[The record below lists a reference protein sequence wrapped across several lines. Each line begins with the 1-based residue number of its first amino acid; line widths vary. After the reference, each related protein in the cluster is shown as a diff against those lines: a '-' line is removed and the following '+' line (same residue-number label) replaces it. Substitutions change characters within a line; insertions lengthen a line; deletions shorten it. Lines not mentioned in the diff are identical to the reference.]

1 MNLCQNWLG
10 NSTVPHGLDL
20 NSLIGYSSR
29 SLGRNFPLM
38 SSTLADT
45 QKDGLSWETPRTPIQ
60 GLPMSPL
67 KQGGQTAC
75 QWPQHPQRIFPK
87 EVELLVFR
95 SESINCVHHFCLTV
109 LVKGADSRGG
119 STDLLSM
126 GGMSKDLGPPP
137 ILVCF
142 SLTIIHFST
151 EGMHSSETL

>member
-1 MNLCQNWLG
+1 MFMNLCQNWLG

-109 LVKGADSRGG
+109 LVKGAVESAQIQG
-119 STDLLSM
+119 
-126 GGMSKDLGPPP
+126 
-137 ILVCF
+137 
-142 SLTIIHFST
+142 
-151 EGMHSSETL
+151 EGAQISCLWEECQRIWGHLPY